1 MIAITINRSKWC
13 WLLIMNAVKE
23 LLWFLNTFELFSL
36 QSVMELIYYCWL
48 ICTGIFLNILY
59 NLKISENKSKVLA
72 MRTKYLV
79 RTIIVVN
86 EIILEQF
93 RISKC
98 LDNRISVIERNENLE
113 GIIIEVM
120 QYWSETFIWKGSPT
134 EIS

>member
-1 MIAITINRSKWC
+1 
-13 WLLIMNAVKE
+13 
-23 LLWFLNTFELFSL
+23 
-36 QSVMELIYYCWL
+36 
-48 ICTGIFLNILY
+48 
-59 NLKISENKSKVLA
+59 

-120 QYWSETFIWKGSPT
+120 QY
-134 EIS
+134 